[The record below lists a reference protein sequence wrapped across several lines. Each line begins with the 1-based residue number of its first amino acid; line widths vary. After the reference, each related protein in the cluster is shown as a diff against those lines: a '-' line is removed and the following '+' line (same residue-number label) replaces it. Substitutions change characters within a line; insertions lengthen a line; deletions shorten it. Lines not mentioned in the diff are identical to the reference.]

1 MQAQI
6 DSVFVIYPAPKNNSS
21 ISHIRKK
28 FQLFRNTSA
37 KSLEVIHAEVVP
49 TGQGLG
55 CFDGGIMLLT
65 SGLMI
70 APSRPFA
77 IAMFMMDSCVN

>member
-1 MQAQI
+1 
-6 DSVFVIYPAPKNNSS
+6 VIYPAPKHKSS
-21 ISHIRKK
+21 ISHIRRK

-37 KSLEVIHAEVVP
+37 KSLEVVHAEVVP

-55 CFDGGIMLLT
+55 CDDGGNMLLT

-70 APSRPFA
+70 APSRPYA
-77 IAMFMMDSCVN
+77 IAMVMIDSCVN